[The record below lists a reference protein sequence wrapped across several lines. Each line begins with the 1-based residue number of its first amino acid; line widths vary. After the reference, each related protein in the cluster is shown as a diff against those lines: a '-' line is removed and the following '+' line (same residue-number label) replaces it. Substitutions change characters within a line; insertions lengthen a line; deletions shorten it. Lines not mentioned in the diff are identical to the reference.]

1 MLLRQVRRIA
11 NQWMFDACNCQ
22 NDAES
27 EEEVAACFAGLSDA
41 QNDHYSGA
49 IDDKFF
55 CELDNESDE
64 QCDGLDEATCE
75 YHGDNSIAVRGKKKG
90 AARLSKDPERAVKQ
104 ITTGL
109 RKWAERYLNNCHG
122 MRKDEVPRRR
132 AKNLYKKWLAKYQE
146 LN

>member
-1 MLLRQVRRIA
+1 MWVHLILGKHVLKRQFLA
-11 NQWMFDACNCQ
+11 
-22 NDAES
+22 
-27 EEEVAACFAGLSDA
+27 
-41 QNDHYSGA
+41 
-49 IDDKFF
+49 
-55 CELDNESDE
+55 DE